1 MRAMNQ
7 DVPKQLRT
15 LELNPDHAV
24 IARMKSML
32 EADKADPRL
41 ADFADLLFGQA
52 LLAEGS
58 APQNPQRFTQLVAEL
73 MTQV

>member
-7 DVPKQLRT
+7 EVPKQLRT

-32 EADKADPRL
+32 ETDKNDTRL
-41 ADFADLLFGQA
+41 ADYADLLFGQA
-52 LLAEGS
+52 LLAEGAS
-58 APQNPQRFTQLVAEL
+58 PKNPQRFTQLVAEL
-73 MTQV
+73 MAQV

>member
-1 MRAMNQ
+1 M
-7 DVPKQLRT
+7 
-15 LELNPDHAV
+15 
-24 IARMKSML
+24 ARMKSML